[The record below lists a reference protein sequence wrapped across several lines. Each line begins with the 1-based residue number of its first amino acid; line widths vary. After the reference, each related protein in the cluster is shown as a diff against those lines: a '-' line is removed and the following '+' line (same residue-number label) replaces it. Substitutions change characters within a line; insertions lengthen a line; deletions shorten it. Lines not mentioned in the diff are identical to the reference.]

1 MLQTEEQH
9 VLRELLQELQQV
21 SQELQ

>member
-1 MLQTEEQH
+1 MLQTEEPH